1 MSQKIAAALT
11 ALLLASA
18 ARADLIELNSGKEM
32 KGLITR
38 ESASE
43 IDVDI
48 GYGTVTLNKADIRSI
63 KRAGGKS
70 RDALVKAKRLQDL
83 VDGDAVTEDQAPL
96 VNAYKKANQARED
109 LHDARARQEDAQDDE
124 AGNDSE
130 LNDLISENKRA
141 AQELSTANRDADP
154 AYYNRLVSEYNSSGA
169 AIRAKQL
176 AMVERH
182 AADSGLSEKI
192 RDYMSAYQD
201 FAREFH
207 SFPKPEADAAKDDR
221 EFYGLMKGALAGMD
235 RDFAREKV
243 DAERVNGHWIV
254 DVLLDGKVTA
264 RMIVDTG
271 ASVLALSRA
280 IADQLGSEAVKRGT
294 GQVEVA
300 DGRKVNVPVLELPV
314 VEVGRNKVEHVL
326 AGVMPDAPA
335 PGIDGLLG
343 MSFLNHF
350 GFESDPKSGSLYLR
364 RLR

>member
-1 MSQKIAAALT
+1 VRLAALVL
-11 ALLLASA
+11 ALTLASSA
-18 ARADLIELNSGKEM
+18 SADLVELNSGKEM

-38 ESASE
+38 ETRSE
-43 IDVDI
+43 IDLDI
-48 GYGTVTLNKADIRSI
+48 GYGTVTLNKADIRAI
-63 KRAGGKS
+63 KRSKAKS
-70 RDALVKAKRLQDL
+70 RDALVNAKRLQDL
-83 VDGDAVTEDQAPL
+83 VDGDAVTEDQAP
-96 VNAYKKANQARED
+96 VVKAYKKAAQTRED
-109 LHDARARQEDAQDDE
+109 LRDARARQEDAQDSE

-130 LNDLISENKRA
+130 LNDLIADNKRI

-154 AYYNRLVSEYNSSGA
+154 RYYNQLVSQFNSGTA

-182 AADSGLSEKI
+182 AADSGLAEKI
-192 RDYMSAYQD
+192 RDYMAAYQD
-201 FAREFH
+201 FAREFR
-207 SFPKPEADAAKDDR
+207 SFPKPEADAGKDDK
-221 EFYGLMKGALAGMD
+221 EFYGLMKGALAKMG

-243 DAERVNGHWIV
+243 DAERVNGHWVV

-271 ASVLALSRA
+271 ASVIALSRA
-280 IADQLGSEAVKRGT
+280 IADQLGPEAVKRGN

-300 DGRKVNVPVLELPV
+300 DGRKVRVQVLELPV
-314 VEVGRNKVEHVL
+314 VEVGGSKAEHVL
-326 AGVMPDAPA
+326 AGIMPDAPA

-364 RLR
+364 RMR